1 MRSYLVEAY
10 YSKSSDLGKT
20 VKDIE
25 RQLRRERQKKRK
37 IIMQEKK
44 RRKKNSLEE
53 NKKNPQEFK
62 EQNRVVQEMH
72 LKF

>member
-1 MRSYLVEAY
+1 
-10 YSKSSDLGKT
+10 
-20 VKDIE
+20 
-25 RQLRRERQKKRK
+25 
-37 IIMQEKK
+37 MQEKK
-44 RRKKNSLEE
+44 KRKKNSLEE